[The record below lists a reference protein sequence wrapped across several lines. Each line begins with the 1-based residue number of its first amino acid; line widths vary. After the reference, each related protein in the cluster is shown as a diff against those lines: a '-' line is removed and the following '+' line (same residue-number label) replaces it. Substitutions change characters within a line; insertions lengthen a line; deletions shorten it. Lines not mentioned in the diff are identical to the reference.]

1 MKEAVFFM
9 EIIPIHSE
17 FITLGQ
23 FLKFADLIPS
33 GGMVKFVLQEYE
45 IYVNDVAE
53 NRRGKKLYP
62 GDKITIKGFGTYR
75 IGSQ

>member
-9 EIIPIHSE
+9 EIIHIHSDV
-17 FITLGQ
+17 ITLGQ
-23 FLKFADLIPS
+23 FLKFADIIPS

-45 IYVNDVAE
+45 IFVNDVKE
-53 NRRGKKLYP
+53 NRRGRKLHP
-62 GDKITIKGFGTYR
+62 GDKVMIKGIGTYR